1 MSESNDVTPI
11 VPPEDGPRFNFLNEA
26 RFLWQVARPHHVE
39 LFRTGNGPR
48 HIVLMHGWHST
59 ERQMRAWE
67 RALHGD
73 LDPENCTFWRVTY
86 DTHWKGFQRSARRII
101 KALRKEGVRDGDV
114 TLIGYSM
121 GGIIARQMV
130 AYGFECRHLIALCSP
145 HHGALGWS
153 ALRVPLILDP
163 GAATLTQYSRTL
175 KQLNTNNRDRAM
187 RERYHLLALTYR
199 DGRGEHAH
207 DGIVGR
213 DSALGV
219 KLGEVGSRTHLE
231 INYHERNAFFTD
243 PHILGMSP
251 EAVAPMREK
260 IAQLLRD

>member
-1 MSESNDVTPI
+1 MSESNVTS
-11 VPPEDGPRFNFLNEA
+11 VAPPDDGPRFNFMNEA
-26 RFLWQVARPHHVE
+26 RFLWRVARPHHVE
-39 LFRTGNGPR
+39 LFRTGTGP
-48 HIVLMHGWHST
+48 HHVVLMHGWHST

-67 RALHGD
+67 RALQGD
-73 LDPENCTFWRVTY
+73 NNHCTFWRVTY
-86 DTHWKGFQRSARRII
+86 DTHWKSFQRSARRII

-130 AYGFECRHLIALCSP
+130 AYGFKCKNLITLCSP

-153 ALRVPLILDP
+153 AMRIPLLLDP
-163 GAATLTQYSRTL
+163 GATTLMQHSRTL
-175 KQLNTNNRDRAM
+175 KQLNTNKRDREM
-187 RERYHLLALTYR
+187 REKYHFLALTYR

-207 DGIVGR
+207 DGVVAR
-213 DSALGV
+213 DSALGA

-251 EAVAPMREK
+251 EATAPMRER
-260 IAQLLRD
+260 IAQLLHD